1 MRTVIAAVFAA
12 AVLGTA
18 VAPVRSAPMAVQ
30 IAQGNSSATRN
41 RALSSYASGNSKL
54 RKGDIAGARRDL
66 ETAIAAETRYF
77 ATLGSE
83 RRQGEAS
90 YLVEYLT
97 LGGITEYRSASHA
110 AALKYWKAAGD
121 LYRTYLPVLNRR
133 LASGDALLA
142 NGSCVRAFDS
152 YSGTLGRLAPE
163 ILPTL
168 RAAAGG
174 LWSDAQGRIADA
186 RGTTAGDLV
195 YGMLALCHP
204 RNLATAQ
211 AALVAALTDYEPTT
225 SATPN
230 TGPLQASSIRLV
242 LLACGRGLN
251 PPHRRPKSGAVERAT
266 LHSG

>member
-1 MRTVIAAVFAA
+1 MRTVIAAVLAA

-18 VAPVRSAPMAVQ
+18 VAPVRSAPIAVQ
-30 IAQGNSSATRN
+30 IAQGNSGATRS

-54 RKGDIAGARRDL
+54 RKGNIAGARRDL
-66 ETAIAAETRYF
+66 ATAIAAETRYF
-77 ATLGSE
+77 ATLSSE

-97 LGGITEYRSASHA
+97 LGGVTEYRSASHA
-110 AALKYWKAAGD
+110 AALKYWKASGD

-142 NGSCVRAFDS
+142 NGSCVRAFDN
-152 YSGTLGRLAPE
+152 YSGTLGMLAPE

-174 LWSDAQGRIADA
+174 LWSEAQGRIADA
-186 RGTTAGDLV
+186 LGTTAGDLV
-195 YGMLALCHP
+195 HGMLALCHP

-211 AALVAALTDYEPTT
+211 DALVAALTDYEPTT
-225 SATPN
+225 SETPN

-242 LLACGRGLN
+242 LLAVRSS
-251 PPHRRPKSGAVERAT
+251 P
-266 LHSG
+266 

>member
-1 MRTVIAAVFAA
+1 MRTVIAAVLAA

-18 VAPVRSAPMAVQ
+18 VAPVRSAPIAVQ
-30 IAQGNSSATRN
+30 IAQGNSGATRS

-54 RKGDIAGARRDL
+54 RKGNIAGARRDL
-66 ETAIAAETRYF
+66 ATAIAAETRYF
-77 ATLGSE
+77 ATLSSE

-97 LGGITEYRSASHA
+97 LGGVTEYRSASHA
-110 AALKYWKAAGD
+110 AALKYWKASGD

-142 NGSCVRAFDS
+142 NGSCVRAFDN
-152 YSGTLGRLAPE
+152 YSGTLGRLAPG

-211 AALVAALTDYEPTT
+211 DALVAALTDYEPTT
-225 SATPN
+225 SETPN
-230 TGPLQASSIRLV
+230 TGPLQASSIRLL
-242 LLACGRGLN
+242 LLACGRALN
-251 PPHRRPKSGAVERAT
+251 PPHCRPNSGAVERAT

>member
-1 MRTVIAAVFAA
+1 MRTVITVGLAAAVFG
-12 AVLGTA
+12 VA

-30 IAQGNSSATRN
+30 IAQGDAGAARD

-54 RKGDIAGARRDL
+54 RRGDIAGARRDL

-97 LGGITEYRSASHA
+97 LGGVTEFGSALHA
-110 AALKYWKAAGD
+110 AALKHWKAAGD

-133 LASGDALLA
+133 LATGDALLA
-142 NGSCVRAFDS
+142 NGRCARAFDS
-152 YSGTLGRLAPE
+152 YSGTLGMLAPE

-168 RAAAGG
+168 RAAASGH
-174 LWSDAQGRIADA
+174 WSDAQRRIADA

-195 YGMLALCHP
+195 RGMLALCHP
-204 RNLATAQ
+204 RNRATAQ
-211 AALVAALTDYEPTT
+211 DSLVAALTDYEPTT
-225 SATPN
+225 SETPN

-242 LLACGRGLN
+242 LLAMR
-251 PPHRRPKSGAVERAT
+251 SGP
-266 LHSG
+266 